1 MGASWEGFALEQTL
15 AAQGERDAYFY
26 GTQRGAELDL
36 LLVRGGRRWGFE
48 FKCAEAPGS
57 SRSMHVALADL
68 KLDHLWIVY
77 PGSLRY
83 PIADR
88 MTALPL
94 REVGMLAL

>member
-1 MGASWEGFALEQTL
+1 
-15 AAQGERDAYFY
+15 
-26 GTQRGAELDL
+26 
-36 LLVRGGRRWGFE
+36 
-48 FKCAEAPGS
+48 
-57 SRSMHVALADL
+57 MHVALADL

-94 REVGMLAL
+94 RKVGMLAL